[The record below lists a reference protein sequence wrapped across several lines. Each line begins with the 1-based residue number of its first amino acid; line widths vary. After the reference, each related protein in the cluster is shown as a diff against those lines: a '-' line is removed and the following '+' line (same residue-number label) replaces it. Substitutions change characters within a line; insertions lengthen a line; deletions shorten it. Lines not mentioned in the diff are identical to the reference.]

1 MSDELDRLAE
11 LEAKATPGPWLHGV
25 QDTGGQAISA
35 GAWGWIL
42 KSTMPAINA
51 AHDVVFVCKL
61 RNAAP
66 ALLAAARDVD
76 RIVKD
81 YVAQARVASDALR
94 EANELR
100 EWQREAAFILRF
112 AANGHARA
120 ISRADALALLARVK
134 P

>member
-66 ALLAAARDVD
+66 ALLAAARERDEWATKFSLLRGNYD
-76 RIVKD
+76 
-81 YVAQARVASDALR
+81 AASR
-94 EANELR
+94 ERNELLA
-100 EWQREAAFILRF
+100 WQREAADILRF